1 MSNLDANISDK
12 IWAYSTEIYL
22 RYFEKDLFVY
32 SVGVEEGSI
41 LIQSDSC

>member
-22 RYFEKDLFVY
+22 RCFEKDLFVY
-32 SVGVEEGSI
+32 SVGVEEGTI
-41 LIQSDSC
+41 LIKSYSC